1 MPSVLQEVSLPII
14 TNNECEG
21 MYRKAGYIEH
31 IPNIFICAGYSSGG
45 KDSCEVIHFHTTLTG
60 IECPRFLH
68 LKKKKKEFL
77 VLLCEFH
84 YNFFTR
90 AIPVVRWLF
99 SVKTTVLC
107 CQASSAGESDAR
119 KKINPASTRGY
130 LNSATG

>member
-68 LKKKKKEFL
+68 FKKREFL
-77 VLLCEFH
+77 VLLREFH